1 MNGKAL
7 LNGIR
12 LDSIDSSD
20 MLDVLHYMFEE
31 DLNNST
37 AEQAEA
43 RDTYRTRIYE
53 DLYETTYNYASSS
66 NKSSSSM
73 SNGNFE
79 IDEALEQEYM
89 KNANA
94 NASASVEDPL
104 KKAVKPYRPPTTF
117 NERAA
122 NPYVGVLDAP
132 LG

>member
-1 MNGKAL
+1 MDA
-7 LNGIR
+7 
-12 LDSIDSSD
+12 SD

-43 RDTYRTRIYE
+43 QDMYRTRIYE
-53 DLYETTYNYASSS
+53 DLYGTTYDYASTS

-79 IDEALEQEYM
+79 IDEELEHEYM

-94 NASASVEDPL
+94 NANVPEEDPI
-104 KKAVKPYRPPTTF
+104 KKVVKPYRPPTAI

>member
-1 MNGKAL
+1 
-7 LNGIR
+7 
-12 LDSIDSSD
+12 

>member
-1 MNGKAL
+1 
-7 LNGIR
+7 
-12 LDSIDSSD
+12 
-20 MLDVLHYMFEE
+20 MFEE

-53 DLYETTYNYASSS
+53 DLYETTYDYVSSS

-94 NASASVEDPL
+94 SEEEDPL
-104 KKAVKPYRPPTTF
+104 KKIVKPYRPPTTF